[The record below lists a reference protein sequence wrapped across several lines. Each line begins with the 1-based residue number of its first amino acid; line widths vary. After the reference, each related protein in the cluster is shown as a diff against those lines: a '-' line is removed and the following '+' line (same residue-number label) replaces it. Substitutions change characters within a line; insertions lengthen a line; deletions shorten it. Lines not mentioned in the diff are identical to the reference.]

1 MKFLVYGKGWIAGM
15 ITTYLKEKGYEF
27 YEGAS
32 RLDDVPSVTEE
43 IDDIK
48 PTHILCLVGRTHGFI
63 GGKEYTTIDYLEQRG
78 KLYENV
84 RDNLFAQTALA
95 IICNDKK
102 IHLSLIATGCIFNY
116 DLDHTTEFGFT
127 EESLPNFFD
136 SSYSVVKGFTDR
148 IMHLLPVNNMRI
160 RMPITAEPNP
170 RNFVTKI
177 VNYDKICSM
186 PNSMTVLDDFIPI
199 IVDLSKRK
207 FIGTINL
214 TNPGVIS
221 HNEILQMY
229 KEIVDPNFTW
239 KNFTYEEQ
247 VKLLANGRSNNYLD
261 TSLLESMYPELK
273 NIQDSMR
280 NCLERMKEF

>member
-1 MKFLVYGKGWIAGM
+1 MKILIYGKGWIANM
-15 ITTYLKEKGYEF
+15 VITYLRENKYDF
-27 YEGAS
+27 FEGRS
-32 RLDDVPSVTEE
+32 RLDDVSSVTEE
-43 IDDIK
+43 LEDVK
-48 PTHILCLVGRTHGFI
+48 PTHVLCFVGRTHGFI
-63 GGKEYTTIDYLEQRG
+63 DGKEYTTIDYLEQKG
-78 KLYENV
+78 KLYENL

-95 IICNDKK
+95 IICKDLKV
-102 IHLSLIATGCIFNY
+102 HLSLIATGCIFNY

-136 SSYSVVKGFTDR
+136 SSYSIVKGFTDR
-148 IMHLLPVNNMRI
+148 IMHLLPVCNMRI
-160 RMPITAEPNP
+160 RMPVSSEPNC

-177 VNYDKICSM
+177 VTYDKICSM

-199 IVDLSKRK
+199 IVDLSERK
-207 FIGTINL
+207 FVGTINL

-247 VKLLANGRSNNYLD
+247 VRLLSNGRSNNYLD
-261 TSLLESMYPELK
+261 TDLLESIYP
-273 NIQDSMR
+273 NILNIKDSMR
-280 NCLERMKEF
+280 NCLEKMKNF

>member
-1 MKFLVYGKGWIAGM
+1 MKILIYGKGWIANM
-15 ITTYLKEKGYEF
+15 VVSYLRENNYEF
-27 YEGAS
+27 YEGKS
-32 RLDDVPSVTEE
+32 RLDDTTNTIEE
-43 IDDIK
+43 LNDVN
-48 PTHILCLVGRTHGFI
+48 PTHVICLVGRTHGFI
-63 GGKEYTTIDYLEQRG
+63 DGKEYTTIDYLEQKG

-136 SSYSVVKGFTDR
+136 SSYSIVKGFTDR
-148 IMHLLPVNNMRI
+148 IMHLLPSCNMRI
-160 RMPITAEPNP
+160 RMPITSEPNS

-207 FIGTINL
+207 FVGTINL

-229 KEIVDPNFTW
+229 NEIVDPNFTW
-239 KNFTYEEQ
+239 KNFTYQEQ

-261 TSLLESMYPELK
+261 TSLLESMYPSLL
-273 NIQDSMR
+273 NIKDSMR
-280 NCLERMKEF
+280 NCLERMKDF

>member
-1 MKFLVYGKGWIAGM
+1 MKLLVYGKGWIASM
-15 ITTYLKEKGYEF
+15 ITKYLGEHKYEF
-27 YEGAS
+27 YQGNA
-32 RLDDVPSVTEE
+32 RLDDVASVTEE
-43 IDDIK
+43 LDDVK
-48 PTHILCLVGRTHGFI
+48 PSHVLCLVGRTHGFI
-63 GGKEYTTIDYLEQRG
+63 DGNEYTTIDYLEQKG

-148 IMHLLPVNNMRI
+148 IMHLLPVCNMRI
-160 RMPITAEPNP
+160 RMPICSEPSP

-186 PNSMTVLDDFIPI
+186 ANSMTVLDDFIPI

-207 FIGTINL
+207 FTGTINL

-239 KNFTYEEQ
+239 ENFTYEEQ
-247 VKLLANGRSNNYLD
+247 LKLLANGRSNNYLD
-261 TSLLESMYPELK
+261 TSLLESMYP
-273 NIQDSMR
+273 NILNIKDSMR